1 MSEGSGMYSP
11 DSENEDSNNESINKA
26 VRKFQKNEYIY
37 YIYNSQLIK
46 KNYQY

>member
-1 MSEGSGMYSP
+1 MYSP

-26 VRKFQKNEYIY
+26 VRKSKNEYIY